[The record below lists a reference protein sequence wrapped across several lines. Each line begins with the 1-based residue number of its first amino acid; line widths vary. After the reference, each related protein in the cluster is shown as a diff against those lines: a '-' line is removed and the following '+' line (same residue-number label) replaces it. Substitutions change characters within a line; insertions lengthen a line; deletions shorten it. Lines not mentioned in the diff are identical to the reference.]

1 MLLAPSLQMTCVRP
15 DFDVAEPSA
24 LGFDQLRA
32 ALDKGK
38 VTVAWLSPASART
51 IVATAAGRT
60 APIDLVMLAG
70 APIPAELVDGI
81 RKVTGADVRAP
92 YGMTEC
98 LPVTDG
104 TEPERIGRLGGN
116 STGRPVP
123 ACSVVVAPLDDPTA
137 RLDDPTGWGELLV
150 HAPWMFDG
158 YDAAW
163 SADADT
169 WAVHD
174 GRRYHRTGDVGYL
187 EDGLVIHLGRR
198 RHVIDTASG
207 PVASVAVEGP
217 VAAATGRLIA
227 AVGVGPPGA
236 QVLCIVVG
244 GDGSL
249 RVAGSGLRAVVRASC
264 PHRVAAVLEGGLPVD
279 RRHQSK
285 IDRTALGSDAAA
297 FLAGR

>member
-1 MLLAPSLQMTCVRP
+1 
-15 DFDVAEPSA
+15 VAEPSA
-24 LGFDQLRA
+24 LGFDELRA
-32 ALDKGK
+32 ALDKAK

-51 IVATAAGRT
+51 ILATASGRT

-70 APIPAELVDGI
+70 APIPADLVDGI

-104 TEPERIGRLGGN
+104 TEPERVGRLGGN

-123 ACSVVVAPLDDPTA
+123 GCSVVVSPLDDPGA
-137 RLDDPTGWGELLV
+137 ELHDPTGWGELLV

-169 WAVHD
+169 WTVHD
-174 GRRYHRTGDVGYL
+174 RRRYHRTGDVGYL
-187 EDGLVIHLGRR
+187 EDGLVMHLGRR
-198 RHVIDTASG
+198 RHVIDTTSG
-207 PVASVAVEGP
+207 PLASVAVEGP
-217 VAAATGRLIA
+217 VAEATSRLIA
-227 AVGVGPPGA
+227 AVGVGPPGG

-249 RVAGSGLRAVVRASC
+249 RVAGSELRSEVRASC
-264 PHRVAAVLEGGLPVD
+264 THHVAAVLEGTLPVD

-285 IDRTALGSDAAA
+285 IDRTALGSDVAT